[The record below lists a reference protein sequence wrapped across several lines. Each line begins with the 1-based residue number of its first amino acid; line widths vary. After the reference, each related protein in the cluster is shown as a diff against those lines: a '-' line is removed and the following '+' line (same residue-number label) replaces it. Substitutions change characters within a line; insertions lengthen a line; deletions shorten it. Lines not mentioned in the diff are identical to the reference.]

1 MAVIVV
7 GVDGSEGARVALDW
21 AAAEAR
27 LRGARLRAV
36 YAWHLPAAAYGSGGF
51 VPAMGPTWED
61 DLEQAA
67 TAALASALEAA
78 TETLAGIEVERRVGE
93 GSASTVLTDA
103 AEDADLLVVGS
114 RGLGG
119 FKELLLGSVGHQCA
133 QRSPCPIVIVRSG
146 KAHQTA

>member
-7 GVDGSEGARVALDW
+7 GVDGSEGARAALEW

-27 LRGARLRAV
+27 LRGARLRTV
-36 YAWHLPAAAYGSGGF
+36 HAWHLPAAAYGSGGF
-51 VPAMGPTWED
+51 APAMGPTWED

-67 TAALASALEAA
+67 TAALSSALEGAG
-78 TETLAGIEVERRVGE
+78 ETLAGLEVEHRVGE

-103 AEDADLLVVGS
+103 AGDADLLVVGS

-119 FKELLLGSVGHQCA
+119 FKELLLGSVGHQCT
-133 QRSPCPIVIVRSG
+133 QRAPCPIVIVRGG
-146 KAHQTA
+146 KAHQSA